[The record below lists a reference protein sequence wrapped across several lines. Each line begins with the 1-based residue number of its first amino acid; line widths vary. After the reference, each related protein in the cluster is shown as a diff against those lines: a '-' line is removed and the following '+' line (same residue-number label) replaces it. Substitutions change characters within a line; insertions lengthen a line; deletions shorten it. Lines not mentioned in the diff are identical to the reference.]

1 MKTLSQFI
9 AATVLLL
16 ITQLSLAANPET
28 PTVPQLSLAANPL
41 IPAAPQIAAKGF
53 LLVDV
58 HSGKVLVSEN
68 ADEILPPA
76 SLTKMMTSYI
86 ASHELNKG
94 NITMQDKVRISI
106 KAWETPGSRMFIKE
120 GTSVSVS
127 DLLRGIIIQ
136 SGNDASV
143 AMAEFIAG
151 SEDAF
156 SDLMNQHASLL
167 GMTNTHFMNATG
179 LPAPDHYTTATDM
192 AKLARAIIIEDPLYY
207 PIYSE
212 KYFTYNDIRQ
222 PNRNKLL
229 WRDKSVDG
237 LKTGHTEEAGYCL
250 VASAE
255 RGGMRL
261 IAVVMGTKS
270 EEARATETQKLLT
283 YGFRYY
289 ETRKL
294 YSAGEVLEEAKV
306 WGGAKGQVKLG
317 VVGDLYITVP
327 RGQYSSLQASLL
339 VDENITAGVQA
350 GGEYGKIQIRLQD
363 ELILDQP
370 LVALETVE
378 PGGFFKR
385 LWDQLVLFFVSLI
398 S

>member
-1 MKTLSQFI
+1 MTKFSQYFI
-9 AATVLLL
+9 AAVLLL
-16 ITQLSLAANPET
+16 ISQLT
-28 PTVPQLSLAANPL
+28 LAANPL
-41 IPAAPQIAAKGF
+41 IPAAPQISAKAF
-53 LLVDV
+53 LLIDAD
-58 HSGKVLVSEN
+58 SGDILVSEN
-68 ADEILPPA
+68 PDETLPPA

-86 ASHELNKG
+86 ATHELDKG
-94 NITMQDKVRISI
+94 NISDSDKVRVSI
-106 KAWETPGSRMFIKE
+106 KAWKTPGSRMFIKE
-120 GTSVSVS
+120 GTSVSVE

-156 SDLMNQHASLL
+156 ADLMNQHASLL
-167 GMTNTHFMNATG
+167 GMNNTHFMNATG
-179 LPAPDHYTTATDM
+179 LPAQHHYTTAGDL
-192 AKLARAIIIEDPLYY
+192 AKLARAIIVDHPDYY
-207 PIYSE
+207 RMYSE
-212 KYFTYNDIRQ
+212 QAFTYNGIRQ

-261 IAVVMGTKS
+261 IAVVLGTKS

-306 WGGAKGQVKLG
+306 WGGAADKVNLG
-317 VVGDLYITVP
+317 VAEDIFITVP
-327 RGQYSSLQASLL
+327 RGQYSSLQASME
-339 VDENITAGVQA
+339 VDEHIIAGVETGQ
-350 GGEYGKIQIRLQD
+350 EFGKVQVKLQ
-363 ELILDQP
+363 EHVVLDQQ

-385 LWDQLVLFFVSLI
+385 LWDQLVLFFVKLFS
-398 S
+398 

>member
-1 MKTLSQFI
+1 MNVLRKLVVATLM
-9 AATVLLL
+9 LLMG
-16 ITQLSLAANPET
+16 QLA
-28 PTVPQLSLAANPL
+28 LAANPL

-53 LLVDV
+53 LLIDA
-58 HSGKVLVSEN
+58 HSGKVLVSQN
-68 ADEILPPA
+68 ADEVMPPA

-86 ASHELNKG
+86 ATHELDKG
-94 NITMQDKVRISI
+94 NISKNDKVRISI
-106 KAWETPGSRMFIKE
+106 KAWKTPGSRMFIKE
-120 GTSVSVS
+120 GTSVTVG
-127 DLLRGIIIQ
+127 DLLKGIIIQ

-156 SDLMNQHASLL
+156 ADLMNQHASLL
-167 GMTNTHFMNATG
+167 GMNSTNYMNATG
-179 LPAPDHYTTATDM
+179 LPSQHHYTTASDL
-192 AKLARAIIIEDPLYY
+192 AKLARAIIVEHPEQYK
-207 PIYSE
+207 IYSE
-212 KYFTYNDIRQ
+212 QSFTYNNIRQ

-261 IAVVMGTKS
+261 IGVVLGTKS

-294 YSAGEVLEEAKV
+294 YSASEVLEEAKV
-306 WGGAKGQVKLG
+306 WGGADDQVSLG
-317 VVGDLYITVP
+317 VVEDIYITVP

-339 VDENITAGVQA
+339 VDEHITAGVQA
-350 GGEYGKIQIRLQD
+350 GSEYGKIQIKLQD
-363 ELILDQP
+363 KVVLDQQ

-385 LWDQLVLFFVSLI
+385 LWDQLVLFFVKLI